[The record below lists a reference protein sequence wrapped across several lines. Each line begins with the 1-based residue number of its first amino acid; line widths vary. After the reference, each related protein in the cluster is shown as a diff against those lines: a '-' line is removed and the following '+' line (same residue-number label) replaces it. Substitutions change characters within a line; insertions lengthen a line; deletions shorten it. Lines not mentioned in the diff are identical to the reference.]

1 MGLATVNILGNKTSL
16 ATDNVYPS
24 SATPITNC
32 CIHSFG
38 PPTCALDI
46 QGVSVSYWLLL
57 RTETSSSSVQLW
69 FFSNVELST
78 WVLST
83 FICHDCCSARPGY
96 VPLGARDQVLHDLP
110 LSVFKGIRCREVHLQ
125 GRNGAKLS
133 GILVHRDDFAEEDIE
148 VVLAYFQGKF
158 GHSEILPSQIHP
170 VEIGNAG
177 NPLQRIPIFQH
188 LCKSIPPCHYPK
200 TAILAIA
207 PRSYWKSTPRWP
219 TQSGIIQDYCDTVHY
234 ALREFPAARVILYGH
249 SLGGAAAICTLN
261 KLQQSRTDTPFN
273 PCFDRIRGL
282 VLENTFTSIPAMVR
296 ALYPQR
302 WLPYRYL
309 APLAFD
315 RWDVLAALKSHVGHD
330 TVLGR
335 ISRNMLVLVSEHDE
349 VVPQD
354 MGVRIFKLATQ
365 GCHPNGT
372 ELVKIPKALHEDA
385 WTRKMWTDEL
395 RKYILRVT

>member
-1 MGLATVNILGNKTSL
+1 
-16 ATDNVYPS
+16 
-24 SATPITNC
+24 
-32 CIHSFG
+32 
-38 PPTCALDI
+38 
-46 QGVSVSYWLLL
+46 
-57 RTETSSSSVQLW
+57 
-69 FFSNVELST
+69 
-78 WVLST
+78 
-83 FICHDCCSARPGY
+83 
-96 VPLGARDQVLHDLP
+96 
-110 LSVFKGIRCREVHLQ
+110 
-125 GRNGAKLS
+125 
-133 GILVHRDDFAEEDIE
+133 
-148 VVLAYFQGKF
+148 
-158 GHSEILPSQIHP
+158 
-170 VEIGNAG
+170 
-177 NPLQRIPIFQH
+177 
-188 LCKSIPPCHYPK
+188 
-200 TAILAIA
+200 
-207 PRSYWKSTPRWP
+207 
-219 TQSGIIQDYCDTVHY
+219 
-234 ALREFPAARVILYGH
+234 
-249 SLGGAAAICTLN
+249 
-261 KLQQSRTDTPFN
+261 
-273 PCFDRIRGL
+273 
-282 VLENTFTSIPAMVR
+282 MVR

>member
-78 WVLST
+78 WVLLT

-158 GHSEILPSQIHP
+158 GHSEILRHK
-170 VEIGNAG
+170 
-177 NPLQRIPIFQH
+177 F
-188 LCKSIPPCHYPK
+188 
-200 TAILAIA
+200 
-207 PRSYWKSTPRWP
+207 
-219 TQSGIIQDYCDTVHY
+219 IQ
-234 ALREFPAARVILYGH
+234 
-249 SLGGAAAICTLN
+249 
-261 KLQQSRTDTPFN
+261 
-273 PCFDRIRGL
+273 
-282 VLENTFTSIPAMVR
+282 
-296 ALYPQR
+296 
-302 WLPYRYL
+302 
-309 APLAFD
+309 
-315 RWDVLAALKSHVGHD
+315 LK
-330 TVLGR
+330 
-335 ISRNMLVLVSEHDE
+335 
-349 VVPQD
+349 
-354 MGVRIFKLATQ
+354 
-365 GCHPNGT
+365 
-372 ELVKIPKALHEDA
+372 
-385 WTRKMWTDEL
+385 
-395 RKYILRVT
+395 